1 MRGAGWADLR
11 RLTPVFDAAVV
22 GGFTVRRD
30 HATNRQYAAQSAQN
44 QTYQPTCDRKLG
56 FVPLAVTPLLLLVC
70 FRGFQ
75 FVQIVAGTHTFDAT
89 CPGIVE
95 CGDEVDVLVRAQV
108 TDGEMQRA
116 VRVARRLRCGL
127 SVQPCPRI
135 VGTYAFGEAHGAGDF
150 ASRHLVVFGEHLP
163 HEIRHVTMLR
173 AHVMKR
179 HGHVEFETA
188 LFDGGGNV
196 PADFD
201 LFVIVRT
208 VGVKPAGGRVE
219 WFRIVGADCG
229 VGDIPM
235 SGIFRFPFTVG
246 YIARQLRRNLR
257 VLLAGGRVRHGD
269 VGDVRQILVAQFER
283 QIQLLPRFRVAVI
296 ILASL
301 QLVVQMFRETDVA
314 VALQLRVKIDGTVA

>member
-1 MRGAGWADLR
+1 MRAISAAFALLRSMPRYMSQSRIYGERFLDHQCQHRRRHGTRGLFTLGIVHHIDQMRGAGWADLR

-116 VRVARRLRCGL
+116 VRVARRLRCA
-127 SVQPCPRI
+127 SVCSH
-135 VGTYAFGEAHGAGDF
+135 AHESSEPMPLG
-150 ASRHLVVFGEHLP
+150 
-163 HEIRHVTMLR
+163 
-173 AHVMKR
+173 K
-179 HGHVEFETA
+179 
-188 LFDGGGNV
+188 
-196 PADFD
+196 
-201 LFVIVRT
+201 RT
-208 VGVKPAGGRVE
+208 VPVTLPAGTWLSSGNISHMRFVTSLCC
-219 WFRIVGADCG
+219 V
-229 VGDIPM
+229 PM
-235 SGIFRFPFTVG
+235 
-246 YIARQLRRNLR
+246 L
-257 VLLAGGRVRHGD
+257 
-269 VGDVRQILVAQFER
+269 
-283 QIQLLPRFRVAVI
+283 
-296 ILASL
+296 
-301 QLVVQMFRETDVA
+301 
-314 VALQLRVKIDGTVA
+314 

>member
-1 MRGAGWADLR
+1 M
-11 RLTPVFDAAVV
+11 
-22 GGFTVRRD
+22 
-30 HATNRQYAAQSAQN
+30 
-44 QTYQPTCDRKLG
+44 
-56 FVPLAVTPLLLLVC
+56 PLAVTPLLLLVC

-135 VGTYAFGEAHGAGDF
+135 VGTYDFGEAHGAGDF

-179 HGHVEFETA
+179 HGHGEFETA

-208 VGVKPAGGRVE
+208 VGVKPAGGDV
-219 WFRIVGADCG
+219 
-229 VGDIPM
+229 PM

-246 YIARQLRRNLR
+246 YIARQLRCDLR

-301 QLVVQMFRETDVA
+301 QLVVQMFRELDVA
-314 VALQLRVKIDGTVA
+314 VALQLLVKIDGTVA

>member
-1 MRGAGWADLR
+1 M
-11 RLTPVFDAAVV
+11 VKC
-22 GGFTVRRD
+22 
-30 HATNRQYAAQSAQN
+30 N
-44 QTYQPTCDRKLG
+44 
-56 FVPLAVTPLLLLVC
+56 
-70 FRGFQ
+70 
-75 FVQIVAGTHTFDAT
+75 
-89 CPGIVE
+89 
-95 CGDEVDVLVRAQV
+95 
-108 TDGEMQRA
+108 
-116 VRVARRLRCGL
+116 VARRLRCGL

-135 VGTYAFGEAHGAGDF
+135 VGTDAFGEAHGAGDF

-229 VGDIPM
+229 VGDVPVP
-235 SGIFRFPFTVG
+235 GVFRFPFAVG
-246 YIARQLRRNLR
+246 HAAWRLRCDLR

-301 QLVVQMFRETDVA
+301 QLVVQMFRELDVA

>member
-1 MRGAGWADLR
+1 
-11 RLTPVFDAAVV
+11 
-22 GGFTVRRD
+22 
-30 HATNRQYAAQSAQN
+30 
-44 QTYQPTCDRKLG
+44 
-56 FVPLAVTPLLLLVC
+56 
-70 FRGFQ
+70 
-75 FVQIVAGTHTFDAT
+75 
-89 CPGIVE
+89 
-95 CGDEVDVLVRAQV
+95 
-108 TDGEMQRA
+108 
-116 VRVARRLRCGL
+116 
-127 SVQPCPRI
+127 
-135 VGTYAFGEAHGAGDF
+135 
-150 ASRHLVVFGEHLP
+150 
-163 HEIRHVTMLR
+163 MLR

-229 VGDIPM
+229 VGDVPM

-296 ILASL
+296 ILALL
-301 QLVVQMFRETDVA
+301 QLVIQMFRETDVA